1 MKGTAVRLSGCASR
15 REGRGG
21 GGGPDVGFATKK
33 MHLQVVQIDIV
44 AAQLEAR
51 NCTLP
56 THTSAAAAVRAWQ
69 HVRQGTGD
77 QLHGGNVRAPE
88 AMAQPR

>member
-1 MKGTAVRLSGCASR
+1 M
-15 REGRGG
+15 
-21 GGGPDVGFATKK
+21 
-33 MHLQVVQIDIV
+33 VQIDIV
-44 AAQLEAR
+44 TAQLEAR

-77 QLHGGNVRAPE
+77 QLHGGDVRAPE
-88 AMAQPR
+88 AMAQPRCTHLSYAQLSSRIDNQGLQIYEKKEFKR